1 VTYETVKNREI
12 GLHFRAVLIG
22 GKQMSVTQI
31 DNFGSLF
38 ENKNYVLLKNYLY
51 NYLLR
56 KRAVE
61 KNVSVGNQGIILE
74 VGSGLSPMV
83 TNINTVIYSELS
95 FEALRILKRQHSRG
109 GYVAADGMRL
119 PFKAGI
125 FDQTI
130 CSEVLEHLTDD
141 RKALEELARVMKP
154 SGQLIITFPHRK
166 FYFTYDDHYVNHLR
180 RYELSEMED
189 RLRAAGFN
197 PISIQK
203 ILGPLEKVTMWPV
216 VYCFSLMQRYKP
228 DRSKVSG
235 LSNRM
240 SIVAPLFKWV
250 NVFYAGLVWLDAKIM
265 PRSLATVLLIRAEK
279 AR

>member
-1 VTYETVKNREI
+1 
-12 GLHFRAVLIG
+12 
-22 GKQMSVTQI
+22 MSVSEI

-38 ENKNYVLLKNYLY
+38 ENKNYVILKNYLY

-61 KNVSVGNQGIILE
+61 KNISVGNQGFILE
-74 VGSGLSPMV
+74 VGSGLSPML
-83 TNINTVIYSELS
+83 TNTSTVVYSELS
-95 FEALRILKRQHSRG
+95 LEALRILKREHG
-109 GYVAADGMRL
+109 KGTYVAADGMRL
-119 PFKAGI
+119 PFKTSI

-130 CSEVLEHLTDD
+130 CSEVLEHLADD

-166 FYFTYDDHYVNHLR
+166 FYFTYDDHYVKHLR

-197 PISIQK
+197 PVSIQK

-216 VYCFSLMQRYKP
+216 VYCFSLMQRYKT
-228 DRSKVSG
+228 DRSKVTGPSK
-235 LSNRM
+235 LI

-250 NVFYAGLVWLDAKIM
+250 NVFYAGLAWLDAKIM
-265 PRSLATVLLIRAEK
+265 PRSLATVLLIRAKK
-279 AR
+279 AA